1 MIPPGKMA
9 ENDPMINPMR
19 TEHCEMLYDYEPASP
34 SLAHHIVEL
43 CFPPLLGE
51 GREGLLPFGEL
62 FIEERNSWNTPYK
75 FSGKELDEETGY
87 NYHGSR
93 YLDPGISIW
102 LSVDP
107 LADLFPGYSPY
118 NYALNNPIRL
128 IDPSGMGPIKTPEGE
143 ETNVGEGYQAT
154 SDGKYLHGE
163 GLPTKVWNPDLDYG
177 PGSGSSGKGGYEDY
191 TGADIDFSSYGGSNT
206 QVGGGNFP
214 DKPGLIGATADAWG
228 AANSG
233 REVLERESIRQGRIN
248 RQIANNFSEPLE
260 HSMKAIKTVGK
271 FLGWTSAAVA
281 GYEFIDN
288 PSVGGFVKFGA
299 NTALAGL
306 RTVNPFVGIAIGVSD
321 ASGFSDWLVYDR
333 INNVIK

>member
-1 MIPPGKMA
+1 MSYYHTHTNQTSQTAIQGTG
-9 ENDPMINPMR
+9 R
-19 TEHCEMLYDYEPASP
+19 LG
-34 SLAHHIVEL
+34 
-43 CFPPLLGE
+43 LLE
-51 GREGLLPFGEL
+51 YLPFGEL
-62 FIEERNSWNTPYK
+62 FIEERTTWNTPYK

-191 TGADIDFSSYGGSNT
+191 TGADIDFSSYGGSNASGQGDVNST
-206 QVGGGNFP
+206 NTGTPDWLNTAGRVTAAAGPTNQVKQQLFNYASKT
-214 DKPGLIGATADAWG
+214 DKAVRNLKYVKGVRNLGTAG
-228 AANSG
+228 M
-233 REVLERESIRQGRIN
+233 L
-248 RQIANNFSEPLE
+248 
-260 HSMKAIKTVGK
+260 VGM
-271 FLGWTSAAVA
+271 SVA
-281 GYEFIDN
+281 GWNIATDIQTGSKVNGWDVADLGFGTSSLVLSAVLVAN
-288 PSVGGFVKFGA
+288 PVGLLVVG
-299 NTALAGL
+299 
-306 RTVNPFVGIAIGVSD
+306 TVST
-321 ASGFSDWLVYDR
+321 VYFTSRLIHD
-333 INNVIK
+333 ISNE